1 MKKIIISNESVMSAE
16 GKRTSKNCK
25 PVYCIDDGKVYAS
38 VMDAADEIGVH
49 FTTLSCACLGKTKT
63 CKGKRY
69 CFVSD
74 MSERYEEIAQHT
86 REMHADYVAA
96 EAKRLEEARK
106 EEERKQEEARLAREQ
121 KHREQVRKNYA
132 QRCEKFNKAKED
144 YVRAKE
150 EMVALGIVS
159 L

>member
-1 MKKIIISNESVMSAE
+1 MKKIIISNKSTMDAE
-16 GKRTSKNCK
+16 GKRSNANCK

-86 REMHADYVAA
+86 REMYADYLTA
-96 EAKRLEEARK
+96 EEKR
-106 EEERKQEEARLAREQ
+106 QEEARLEEERKLEEKRQAEEQKRINKARE
-121 KHREQVRKNYA
+121 NYA
-132 QRCEKFNKAKED
+132 QRCAKYNKARDGVEKA
-144 YVRAKE
+144 RE
-150 EMVALGIVS
+150 ELIALGVVAM
-159 L
+159 